1 MSLRTFLSFHLPSLP
16 TTSETRLIPFPS
28 SYSILNSSLISNLP
42 SIKGDLSDVLSTA
55 SELANSRASKIIGVR
70 NEQHAAL
77 QLGQFLE
84 MFSEAWSFVVACEVI
99 CRKMIVGLRGT
110 MVVQVRFLF
119 VRSFLSVA
127 DGSHLPLR
135 PG

>member
-1 MSLRTFLSFHLPSLP
+1 MLS
-16 TTSETRLIPFPS
+16 
-28 SYSILNSSLISNLP
+28 N
-42 SIKGDLSDVLSTA
+42 A

-84 MFSEAWSFVVACEVI
+84 MFSEAWTFVIACEVI

-110 MVVQVRFLF
+110 MVVQVRLPSS
-119 VRSFLSVA
+119 RSASLDVGDAS
-127 DGSHLPLR
+127 
-135 PG
+135 